1 MKHEQKKIILLAI
14 NVKEK
19 KLLNPKKLDR
29 GLGIELVLLVK
40 RKSET

>member
-1 MKHEQKKIILLAI
+1 MLHAI

-19 KLLNPKKLDR
+19 QLNSKKLDR
-29 GLGIELVLLVK
+29 SLGIQLVLLVK